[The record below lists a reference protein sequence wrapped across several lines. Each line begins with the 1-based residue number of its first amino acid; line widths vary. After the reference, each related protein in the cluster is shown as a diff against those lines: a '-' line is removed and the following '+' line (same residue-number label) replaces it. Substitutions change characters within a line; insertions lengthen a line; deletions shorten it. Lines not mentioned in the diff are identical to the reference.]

1 MKMRLIALFEATSRR
16 LYWRAKVPKCLD
28 KFEPNFPLEKIV
40 QGVLDTTTFMEP
52 TFTCQRGTEIQCQ
65 GEFIYGGNWVF
76 VATRVRVEKWLG
88 ASKASKS

>member
-1 MKMRLIALFEATSRR
+1 M
-16 LYWRAKVPKCLD
+16 PKCLD

-65 GEFIYGGNWVF
+65 GEFIYGGN
-76 VATRVRVEKWLG
+76 
-88 ASKASKS
+88 

>member
-1 MKMRLIALFEATSRR
+1 M
-16 LYWRAKVPKCLD
+16 PKCLD

-65 GEFIYGGNWVF
+65 
-76 VATRVRVEKWLG
+76 AVRVNSSMGEIEFL
-88 ASKASKS
+88 S